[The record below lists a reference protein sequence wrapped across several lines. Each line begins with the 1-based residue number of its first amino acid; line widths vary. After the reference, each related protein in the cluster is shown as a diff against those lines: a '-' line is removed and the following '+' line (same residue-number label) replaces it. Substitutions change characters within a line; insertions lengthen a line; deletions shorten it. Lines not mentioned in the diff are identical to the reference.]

1 MFFVCLFLI
10 NAFTLQLNSWGVFTL
25 SGLLLLDKPWS
36 QVVSSL
42 LPPGTCLQFFVA
54 HRVQYSHCSSIFIE
68 YTANSRFRSFIV
80 RVLVRWVGGERL
92 THRLPYISLITLPDM
107 ERTGF
112 TGRRV
117 TPTRASNFW
126 VSRNIFQILDMRKF
140 TFFKERFHGGR
151 EIRTHDQRPM

>member
-92 THRLPYISLITLPDM
+92 THRLPYISLITLSPPWNGPDI
-107 ERTGF
+107 
-112 TGRRV
+112 RV
-117 TPTRASNFW
+117 DAQHQHALPISGYPE
-126 VSRNIFQILDMRKF
+126 IFF
-140 TFFKERFHGGR
+140 RFL
-151 EIRTHDQRPM
+151 T